1 LASSNSKHPVALTI
15 AGSDPGGGAGLQA
28 DVKTFAALGVY
39 GYSVITEVIAQNSIR
54 VGQVENVSP
63 EMVEAQL
70 NILALECAPRAVK
83 TGALA
88 NAAIV
93 KAVARTLERLKMPAP
108 VVDPVIVSSS
118 GALLIGPKGER
129 AIRKRL
135 LPIARIV
142 TPNIPEAEVLSRIRI
157 DSEAAIREAAIKIIK
172 LGARAVV
179 IKGGH
184 RKDDAFAT
192 DLFYDGRRFIVLK
205 APRIAG
211 GGAHGRSDRG
221 RVPRPDVRGEGDGR
235 ADRRMPGGPRPWHP
249 GIPGQWRRTHVVRRI
264 EGVDAVTSEQDQ
276 GELRPPAQYR
286 VEVHFLQMA
295 APVVHLLS
303 GHDLQPVDH
312 LLGPLPSVTLDESDD
327 DIGTPAQSPVALA
340 EHGVG
345 LADARGRAQVDPEAP
360 GRLYRAASIRVP
372 RFACRHLIAHV
383 FQSGSR

>member
-39 GYSVITEVIAQNSIR
+39 GYSVITEVIAQNSFR
-54 VGQVENVSP
+54 LAEVEDVSP
-63 EMVEAQL
+63 DMVEAQL
-70 NILALECAPRAVK
+70 NTLALESAPRAVK

-93 KAVARTLERLKMPAP
+93 KTVARVLERLKMPAP

-157 DSEAAIREAAIKIIK
+157 DSEAAIREAAVKIIK

-184 RKDDAFAT
+184 RKDDAYAT

-205 APRIAG
+205 GPRIAG
-211 GGAHGRSDRG
+211 GGAHGTGCAFSAAIAAHLARG
-221 RVPRPDVRGEGDGR
+221 ASLEDAVRGAKRFVTAALRHSFKLGKGR
-235 ADRRMPGGPRPWHP
+235 ALLD
-249 GIPGQWRRTHVVRRI
+249 
-264 EGVDAVTSEQDQ
+264 
-276 GELRPPAQYR
+276 
-286 VEVHFLQMA
+286 HF
-295 APVVHLLS
+295 
-303 GHDLQPVDH
+303 
-312 LLGPLPSVTLDESDD
+312 
-327 DIGTPAQSPVALA
+327 
-340 EHGVG
+340 
-345 LADARGRAQVDPEAP
+345 ARG
-360 GRLYRAASIRVP
+360 
-372 RFACRHLIAHV
+372 
-383 FQSGSR
+383 